1 MIEKTVF
8 SDDEI
13 VAQIKSNYNIITK
26 DIEHEDRGSA
36 NIFYITDD
44 ENKKYVFKEF
54 ESRCKEEKILKE
66 EYTFTYNE
74 LCEELGYMTDSSIA
88 I

>member
-8 SDDEI
+8 SDEEI
-13 VAQIKSNYNIITK
+13 VAQIKSNYNIITN

-54 ESRCKEEKILKE
+54 ESGCKEKKNIKRSTNSIFFKIKK
-66 EYTFTYNE
+66 YKCSRI
-74 LCEELGYMTDSSIA
+74 CENS
-88 I
+88 